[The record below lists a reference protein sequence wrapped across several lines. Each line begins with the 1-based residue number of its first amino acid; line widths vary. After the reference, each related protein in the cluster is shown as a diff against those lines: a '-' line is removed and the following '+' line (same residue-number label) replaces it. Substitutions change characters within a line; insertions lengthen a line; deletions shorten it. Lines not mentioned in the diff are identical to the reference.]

1 VPEDDRESFV
11 HVITFLGVRYCT
23 TNLKQDKDNDDV
35 QDFLTRVFDMQ
46 RRGVR
51 THGTSMKATY
61 LMAGVGSIVNTLQ
74 EEFRIAGNVPLTE
87 LLDSLRRLFQPR
99 YLEAKPPASSAVED
113 DAEVDDY
120 DAYDDEETFEDDE
133 QARAVEDDATSLDRA
148 VPVAAA
154 RAPVETR
161 HLLRA
166 FMMALKRRDWPKDDK
181 AFDHLA
187 YNARSGYM
195 SKGAERDRMLKN
207 TDEASSATRARVSSA
222 TRASTSQAT
231 RANSSSR
238 ASKRTH
244 AEMGE
249 PEPLDGPP
257 SSPTPEQGSSRP
269 SKQRKSVASKGKVG
283 NTSGADRVQ
292 PQAGPSRVP
301 SPPRT
306 RSSSR
311 TRIAA
316 AKSAAKRI

>member
-23 TNLKQDKDNDDV
+23 TNLIQDKDTDEV

-74 EEFRIAGNVPLTE
+74 EDFRIAGNVPLTE

-99 YLEAKPPASSAVED
+99 YLEAKPLVISADVDDADVVDYDDRERDEDVEQVQAVEH
-113 DAEVDDY
+113 DAP
-120 DAYDDEETFEDDE
+120 T
-133 QARAVEDDATSLDRA
+133 LDRA

-154 RAPVETR
+154 REPVKAHDMLVLFKAAILSPR
-161 HLLRA
+161 
-166 FMMALKRRDWPKDDK
+166 WPKDDK

-207 TDEASSATRARVSSA
+207 IDEVSSATRLSISSATRLSVSSATRARVSEA
-222 TRASTSQAT
+222 TRASTSKPRARAARAGRRSAHT
-231 RANSSSR
+231 RR
-238 ASKRTH
+238 WAS
-244 AEMGE
+244 
-249 PEPLDGPP
+249 
-257 SSPTPEQGSSRP
+257 
-269 SKQRKSVASKGKVG
+269 
-283 NTSGADRVQ
+283 
-292 PQAGPSRVP
+292 PSR
-301 SPPRT
+301 
-306 RSSSR
+306 
-311 TRIAA
+311 
-316 AKSAAKRI
+316 